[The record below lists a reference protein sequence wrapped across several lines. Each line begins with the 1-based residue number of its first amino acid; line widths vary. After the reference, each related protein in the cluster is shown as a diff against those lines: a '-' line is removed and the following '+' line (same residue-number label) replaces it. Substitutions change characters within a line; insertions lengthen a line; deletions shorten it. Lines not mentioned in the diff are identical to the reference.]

1 MRLEGKTAIISGAAG
16 SLGACQ
22 AELFAR
28 EGARVVVGDVW
39 DEGGHAVVESILAA
53 GGEARYVHLDV
64 TNPDAWEHAVQAAL
78 AAYGELDILVNNAGV
93 SATSERDPMSID
105 GWHRIMNVNAT
116 GMFLGTAAAI
126 PAMLDSGGG
135 SIVNISSIVGIV
147 GSAGGHPAYNAS
159 KGAVRAFTKA
169 IAVTYGPRGIRCNSV
184 HPGWMPPM
192 RTGGPG
198 AAEAREAAA
207 RVTPLRRIGE
217 PIDIANGVLYLASD
231 EAAFV
236 TGAELVIDG
245 GFIAQ

>member
-1 MRLEGKTAIISGAAG
+1 
-16 SLGACQ
+16 
-22 AELFAR
+22 
-28 EGARVVVGDVW
+28 
-39 DEGGHAVVESILAA
+39 
-53 GGEARYVHLDV
+53 
-64 TNPDAWEHAVQAAL
+64 
-78 AAYGELDILVNNAGV
+78 
-93 SATSERDPMSID
+93 
-105 GWHRIMNVNAT
+105 
-116 GMFLGTAAAI
+116 MFLGTAAAI

-198 AAEAREAAA
+198 AVEAREAAA
-207 RVTPLRRIGE
+207 RITPLRRIGE